1 MKAVVSSNIQ
11 KPLTIVQLF
20 IFLPAT
26 NFLHPLHQFS
36 TPLTVQTPNLT
47 QDSFG
52 GQQESGLGFF
62 NPEKARASLK
72 ANKYSS
78 SLSK

>member
-1 MKAVVSSNIQ
+1 MKAVVSSDIQ
-11 KPLTIVQLF
+11 KPLTTAQLF

-36 TPLTVQTPNLT
+36 NPLTVQTLNLT

-52 GQQESGLGFF
+52 GQQEHDSGFL
-62 NPEKARASLK
+62 NPEKARAILK

-78 SLSK
+78 LSK